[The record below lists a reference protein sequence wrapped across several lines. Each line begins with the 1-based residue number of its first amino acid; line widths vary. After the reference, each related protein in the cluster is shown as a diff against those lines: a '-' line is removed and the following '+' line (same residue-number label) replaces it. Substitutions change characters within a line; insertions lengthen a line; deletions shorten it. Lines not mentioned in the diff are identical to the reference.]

1 MEKRSNDLYAV
12 AQECLLRNL
21 VCLEL
26 EPFIDHCF
34 SKPLIFFFHKL
45 NQVGLL

>member
-26 EPFIDHCF
+26 EF
-34 SKPLIFFFHKL
+34 
-45 NQVGLL
+45 LLVYPCIAVQ